1 MALPKIETPIYD
13 LTLPSQDIK
22 VKYRP
27 FSVKEEKVL
36 LMAQETKEQKNITNT
51 VVDVLGACTFNSV
64 DLKKLPLFD
73 IEYLFLNVRA
83 KSVSEIA
90 KFRIVCPDDLKTNVE
105 VELDLTT
112 VNVQVD
118 DNHTNDIMLDE
129 ERKLGVVFKYPSLS
143 ILDVNNIKDAE
154 NIKTKDLFK
163 MIQTCIDHIYEGE
176 KIYPAKETTEKEMTE
191 FLDSLQSK
199 QFEKM
204 QEFFQTM
211 PVLKHEVEV
220 ENPNT
225 KKKSTVTFQGI
236 NDFFSS
242 ASPTTH

>member
-1 MALPKIETPIYD
+1 MALPKIETPTYE

-22 VKYRP
+22 VKFRP
-27 FSVKEEKVL
+27 FSVREEKVL
-36 LMAQETKEQKNITNT
+36 MMAQETKKKQDITNT
-51 VVDVLGACTFNSV
+51 VVDVLNACTFNSMN
-64 DLKKLPLFD
+64 LKELPLFD

-90 KFRIVCPDDLKTNVE
+90 KFKVICPDDLKTRVDVE
-105 VELDLTT
+105 FDLTK
-112 VNVQVD
+112 VEVQVD
-118 DNHTNDIMLDE
+118 DKHTNEIMLDE
-129 ERKLGVVFKYPSLS
+129 SRKLGVIFKYPSLNM
-143 ILDVNNIKDAE
+143 LDTNLVDDAE

-163 MIQTCIDHIYEGE
+163 LIINCIDHIYEGE
-176 KIYPAKETTEKEMTE
+176 KIYPAKDTTKQELQDFIE
-191 FLDSLQSK
+191 SLQSN

-204 QEFFQTM
+204 QEFFKSM

-225 KKKSTVTFQGI
+225 KEKSTVTFQGLS
-236 NDFFSS
+236 DFFTS

>member
-1 MALPKIETPIYD
+1 MALPKIETPTYE

-22 VKYRP
+22 VKFRP
-27 FSVKEEKVL
+27 FSVREEKVL
-36 LMAQETKEQKNITNT
+36 MMAQETNKKQDITNT
-51 VVDVLGACTFNSV
+51 VVDVLNACTFNAIN
-64 DLKKLPLFD
+64 LKELPLFD

-90 KFRIVCPDDLKTNVE
+90 KFKVICPDDLKTRVDVEFDLTEVE
-105 VELDLTT
+105 V
-112 VNVQVD
+112 QVE
-118 DNHTNDIMLDE
+118 DNHTNEILLDE
-129 ERKLGVVFKYPSLS
+129 SRKLGVIFKYPSLS
-143 ILDVNNIKDAE
+143 MLDVSLIDSE

-163 MIQTCIDHIYEGE
+163 LIIDCIDHIYEGE
-176 KIYPAKETTEKEMTE
+176 KIYPAKDTTKQELQE
-191 FLDSLQSK
+191 FIESLQSN

-204 QEFFQTM
+204 QNFFKSM

-225 KKKSTVTFQGI
+225 KKKSTMKFQGI
-236 NDFFSS
+236 SDFFSS

>member
-1 MALPKIETPIYD
+1 MALPKIETPTYE
-13 LTLPSQDIK
+13 LSLPSQDIK
-22 VKYRP
+22 VKFRP

-36 LMAQETKEQKNITNT
+36 LMAQETENKTDITNT
-51 VVDVLGACTFNSV
+51 VLNVLNACTFNSI
-64 DLKKLPLFD
+64 DLKELPLFD

-90 KFRIVCPDDLKTNVE
+90 KFRVICPDDLKTRVDVEIDLTKVE
-105 VELDLTT
+105 V
-112 VNVQVD
+112 QVE

-129 ERKLGVVFKYPSLS
+129 SRKLGVIFKYPSLGM
-143 ILDVNNIKDAE
+143 LDVSSITDAE
-154 NIKTKDLFK
+154 DMKTDDLFK
-163 MIQTCIDHIYEGE
+163 LIIGCIDHIYEGE
-176 KIYPAKETTEKEMTE
+176 KIYPAKDTTQNEMME
-191 FLDSLQSK
+191 FIESLQSN

-204 QEFFQTM
+204 QEFFKTM

-225 KKKSTVTFQGI
+225 KKKSTMKFQGI
-236 NDFFSS
+236 SDFFSS

>member
-27 FSVKEEKVL
+27 FSVREEKVL
-36 LMAQETKEQKNITNT
+36 LMAQETKEQNNITNT

-64 DLKKLPLFD
+64 NLKELPLFD

-105 VELDLTT
+105 IELDLTT

-129 ERKLGVVFKYPSLS
+129 ERKLGVVFKYPSLETLS
-143 ILDVNNIKDAE
+143 NNNITDAE
-154 NIKTKDLFK
+154 NMKTKDLFK

-211 PVLKHEVEV
+211 PVLKHDIEV
-220 ENPNT
+220 ENPST

>member
-1 MALPKIETPIYD
+1 MALPKIETPTYE

-22 VKYRP
+22 VKFRP
-27 FSVKEEKVL
+27 FSVREEKVL
-36 LMAQETKEQKNITNT
+36 MMAQETNKKQDITNT
-51 VVDVLGACTFNSV
+51 VVDVLNACTFNAIN
-64 DLKKLPLFD
+64 LKELPLFD

-90 KFRIVCPDDLKTNVE
+90 KFKVICPDDLKTRVDVEFDLTEVE
-105 VELDLTT
+105 V
-112 VNVQVD
+112 QVED
-118 DNHTNDIMLDE
+118 SHTNEILLDE
-129 ERKLGVVFKYPSLS
+129 SRKLGVIFKYPSLS
-143 ILDVNNIKDAE
+143 MLDVSLIDSE

-163 MIQTCIDHIYEGE
+163 LIIDCIDHIYEGE
-176 KIYPAKETTEKEMTE
+176 KIYPAKDTTKQELQE
-191 FLDSLQSK
+191 FIESLQSN

-204 QEFFQTM
+204 QNFFKSM

-236 NDFFSS
+236 SDFFTS

>member
-1 MALPKIETPIYD
+1 MALPKIETPTYE

-22 VKYRP
+22 VKFRP
-27 FSVKEEKVL
+27 FSVREEKVL
-36 LMAQETKEQKNITNT
+36 MMAQETNKKQDITNT
-51 VVDVLGACTFNSV
+51 VVDVLNACTFNAIN
-64 DLKKLPLFD
+64 LKELPLFD

-90 KFRIVCPDDLKTNVE
+90 KFKVICPDDLKTRVDVEFDLTEVE
-105 VELDLTT
+105 V
-112 VNVQVD
+112 QVE
-118 DNHTNDIMLDE
+118 DNHTNEILLDE
-129 ERKLGVVFKYPSLS
+129 SRKLGVIFKYPSLS
-143 ILDVNNIKDAE
+143 MLDVSLIDSE

-163 MIQTCIDHIYEGE
+163 LIIDCIDHIYEGE
-176 KIYPAKETTEKEMTE
+176 KIYPAKDTTKQELQE
-191 FLDSLQSK
+191 FIESLQSN

-204 QEFFQTM
+204 QNFFKSM

-236 NDFFSS
+236 SDFFTS